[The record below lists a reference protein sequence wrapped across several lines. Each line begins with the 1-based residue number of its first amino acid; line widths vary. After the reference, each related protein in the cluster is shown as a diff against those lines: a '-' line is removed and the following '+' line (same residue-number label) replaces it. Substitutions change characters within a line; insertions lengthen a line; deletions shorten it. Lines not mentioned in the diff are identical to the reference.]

1 MKREL
6 NETEKRVIETA
17 KLLEKNPICGTW
29 GATQIQILGW
39 PESGNCYRA
48 KELGIS
54 AAILYLRRRGFVKS
68 FHRHGYRL
76 TPNAKVSGAGTA
88 AAGLPG

>member
-17 KLLEKNPICGTW
+17 KALEQDELCGTW
-29 GATQIQILGW
+29 GATSIQIQGW
-39 PESGNCYRA
+39 PESGNNYRA

-54 AAILYLRRRGFVKS
+54 AAILELRRRGLVTR
-68 FHRHGYRL
+68 HRRYGYRL
-76 TPNAKVSGAGTA
+76 TPNA
-88 AAGLPG
+88 